1 MPAYNFL
8 EKIGLKKVTE
18 GYGSFSPGD
27 KKDLFNY
34 KNYSIL
40 PVICYEIIFPEYF
53 YSYKNSNLILNISE
67 DAWFGKSIGPHQHF
81 AKAKFRAIENDN
93 YLIRSANKGF
103 SAFLD
108 NKGKIIKILNPNE
121 VGNIEF
127 KVPIAQGNKNTRNNL
142 IFFILLFT
150 YTTIFLYFNNEK

>member
-1 MPAYNFL
+1 M
-8 EKIGLKKVTE
+8 
-18 GYGSFSPGD
+18 
-27 KKDLFNY
+27 
-34 KNYSIL
+34 
-40 PVICYEIIFPEYF
+40 ICYEIIFPEFF
-53 YSYKNSNLILNISE
+53 YSNKNSNLILNISE

-108 NKGKIIKILNPNE
+108 DKGKIIKILKPGE

-127 KVPIAQGNKNTRNNL
+127 KVPIKEGSKNTKNNL

-150 YTTIFLYFNNEK
+150 YTSIFLYFNNEK